1 MKEKDSE
8 IENRIRE
15 NGYLESI
22 YNGYEEDKNLINKT
36 IN

>member
-1 MKEKDSE
+1 MREKDSE
-8 IENRIRE
+8 IENRIRG

-22 YNGYEEDKNLINKT
+22 YDGKDSKKELINKT